1 MLYEIL
7 LICLFAGK
15 TLAFGLA
22 IIDTLFEHWSEYGD
36 TRSPYAII
44 LAPTRELAIQI
55 TSVLTDLCKVFKGTQ
70 RRVEIVNVVGGM
82 SEHKQR
88 RQLDDTKGRGRPV
101 HIMVS
106 AVLVHSTWHSTC
118 VCVSCVVYMY

>member
-1 MLYEIL
+1 M
-7 LICLFAGK
+7 
-15 TLAFGLA
+15 
-22 IIDTLFEHWSEYGD
+22 
-36 TRSPYAII
+36 

-55 TSVLTDLCKVFKGTQ
+55 TSVLTELCQVFKGTQ
-70 RRVEIVNVVGGM
+70 RRVEVVNVVGGM

-106 AVLVHSTWHSTC
+106 TPYSRLLLLRAMILR
-118 VCVSCVVYMY
+118 YDMI